1 MTRDPRKVRPMAPL
15 DESLQA
21 EIKVKRPP
29 KRWQRPFFWV
39 AILAGALVAVCLLR
53 LCLISWPLVAGNAR
67 PPADGYRA
75 LKGLFFLRVSDE
87 GGRFTG
93 RQGVEEA
100 FRQGYQWVVAADADP
115 ARPADLVN
123 EAPFPLVAA
132 SLRQGGDGRYLLFG
146 GTDPLPLLSGRRL
159 EDIRG
164 AGGVVVLDA
173 LGETTTAWR
182 ERERQSFDGVLLLD
196 LARLPPADSA
206 WDAFCTGL
214 AGLMRLPYRHLA
226 AARRPVETLARL
238 DDLNRHRHALLF
250 CGAGT
255 DEGGAAAWPALAS
268 YVLVP
273 DSQGPWYPRE
283 IADVLRAGRHY
294 CAMPFLGD
302 ASGFRFFAAR
312 KDGTLAGL
320 MGDSLL
326 LEPGLVLVADLNL
339 PAEAPGLVL
348 RLLLDGL
355 EVARATGGR
364 LEFRVEKPGAYR
376 IEATLRAPRI
386 PFGNIDATFVLSN
399 PIFLS
404 APDASSRPVAK
415 DAQPKRAR

>member
-1 MTRDPRKVRPMAPL
+1 MTRNPRLVRPMAPL

-29 KRWQRPFFWV
+29 KTWQRPFFWV
-39 AILAGALVAVCLLR
+39 AILAGALVTVCGAR
-53 LCLISWPLVAGNAR
+53 LCLISWPLIEGKAH

-75 LKGLFFLRVSDE
+75 LKGLFFLRASDPE
-87 GGRFTG
+87 GRFTG

-115 ARPADLVN
+115 ARSADLVN

-132 SLRQGGDGRYLLFG
+132 LLRQGADGRYLLFG
-146 GTDPLPLLSGRRL
+146 GTEPLPLLSGRRL

-164 AGGVVVLDA
+164 AGGVAVLDA
-173 LGETTTAWR
+173 PGETNTAWR
-182 ERERQSFDGVLLLD
+182 EREMQSFDGILLVD
-196 LARLPPADSA
+196 LERLPPADSA
-206 WDAFCTGL
+206 WDALCTGL
-214 AGLMRLPYRHLA
+214 AALVRLPYRHLA

-238 DDLNRHRHALLF
+238 DDLNRRRRSLLF

-255 DEGGAAAWPALAS
+255 DQGGAPAWPALAM

-283 IADVLRAGRHY
+283 IADALRAGRHF

-312 KDGTLAGL
+312 GDGTLAGL

-326 LEPGLVLVADLNL
+326 LEPALVLVADLNL
-339 PAEAPGLVL
+339 PREAPGLTL
-348 RLLLDGL
+348 RLMLDGL

-364 LEFRVEKPGAYR
+364 LDFRVQKPGAYR
-376 IEATLRAPRI
+376 VEASLRAPRI
-386 PFGNIDATFVLSN
+386 PFGSSDATFVLSN

-404 APDASSRPVAK
+404 APGASPPAAPG
-415 DAQPKRAR
+415 AQIKRTR

>member
-1 MTRDPRKVRPMAPL
+1 MRRNLRTVRPMAPL

-39 AILAGALVAVCLLR
+39 TVLAGALVVVCLMR
-53 LCLISWPLVAGNAR
+53 LCLISWPLVEGNAR

-75 LKGLFFLRVSDE
+75 LKGLFFLRVSDAD
-87 GGRFTG
+87 GRFTG

-100 FRQGYQWVVAADADP
+100 FRQGYQWLVAADANP

-132 SLRQGGDGRYLLFG
+132 SLRQNSDGRYLLFG
-146 GTDPLPLLSGRRL
+146 GTEPLPLLSGRRL

-173 LGETTTAWR
+173 LGETNAVWR
-182 ERERQSFDGVLLLD
+182 EREVQSFDGILLLD
-196 LARLPPADSA
+196 LPRLPSADSA
-206 WDAFCTGL
+206 WDALCTGI
-214 AGLMRLPYRHLA
+214 AALMRLPYRHLA
-226 AARRPVETLARL
+226 VARRPVEALAHL
-238 DDLNRHRHALLF
+238 DNLNRRRHSLLF

-255 DEGGAAAWPALAS
+255 DESGAAAWPALAS

-283 IADVLRAGRHY
+283 IADALRAGRHY

-302 ASGFRFFAAR
+302 PSGFRFFAAR

-320 MGDSLL
+320 MGDSLI
-326 LEPGLVLVADLNL
+326 LEPGLLLIADLNL
-339 PAEAPGLVL
+339 PSQAPGITL
-348 RLLLDGL
+348 RLMLDGL
-355 EVARATGGR
+355 EVTRATGGR
-364 LEFRVEKPGAYR
+364 LDFRVEKPGAYR

-386 PFGNIDATFVLSN
+386 PFGEIDATFILSN

-404 APDASSRPVAK
+404 APGASAPPATK
-415 DAQPKRAR
+415 AAQPKRAR